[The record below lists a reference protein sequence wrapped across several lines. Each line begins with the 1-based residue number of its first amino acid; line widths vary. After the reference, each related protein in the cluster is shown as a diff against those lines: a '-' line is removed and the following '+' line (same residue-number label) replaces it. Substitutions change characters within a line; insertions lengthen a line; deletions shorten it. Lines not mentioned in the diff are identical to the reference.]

1 MNDLSPEQQEAI
13 KDAPKGTFAL
23 MLLLA
28 VLACVVLTNAYVAKA
43 DFEFGTPTNLG
54 PAINTSMNELNPFT
68 VRDSLSLGFV
78 RFQADWAGVGELQIP
93 PGTP

>member
-28 VLACVVLTNAYVAKA
+28 VLTAAGWDGSSFDVHWTENCGNDSILVDPPASVPTPSALVLLLVGFIGFKLSNKKQ
-43 DFEFGTPTNLG
+43 L
-54 PAINTSMNELNPFT
+54 AI
-68 VRDSLSLGFV
+68 
-78 RFQADWAGVGELQIP
+78 
-93 PGTP
+93 